1 MRRTSGRLC
10 TEDMWMEAPSA
21 GHPGGGTAGAGLGS
35 WAPASPGPAAGSRAP
50 APSRCSWRRLH
61 ADRRPTCRTRKLPLR
76 AAFQVSAPCQS
87 EPGTKRLSGLAPTRP
102 ELRRGPRLPRPPQA
116 AFCVACFASGD
127 AGARHAA
134 GNRASVPLGLGPG
147 RPRRDPAR
155 RPPPRRR
162 LSRLPPHFSS
172 GPHAA
177 VTHPER
183 RSYRC
188 VSNTPAR
195 CRKRCEDDFPALR
208 GAVVPAPNAV
218 PRSPRFSTAKNSDSE
233 NEGSV
238 WNAMKRDNL

>member
-50 APSRCSWRRLH
+50 APSRCSRRRLH

-87 EPGTKRLSGLAPTRP
+87 EPGTKRLGGLAPTRP
-102 ELRRGPRLPRPPQA
+102 ELRRGPRLPRPAQA

-134 GNRASVPLGLGPG
+134 GNRAARSSRPGPG
-147 RPRRDPAR
+147 TAAAR
-155 RPPPRRR
+155 SRPPPAALLIRSARGR
-162 LSRLPPHFSS
+162 
-172 GPHAA
+172 HA
-177 VTHPER
+177 P
-183 RSYRC
+183 
-188 VSNTPAR
+188 
-195 CRKRCEDDFPALR
+195 
-208 GAVVPAPNAV
+208 GAQVL
-218 PRSPRFSTAKNSDSE
+218 SPRVKHTRALPK
-233 NEGSV
+233 
-238 WNAMKRDNL
+238 AL

>member
-50 APSRCSWRRLH
+50 APSRCSRRRLH
-61 ADRRPTCRTRKLPLR
+61 ADRRPTCRTQKLPLR

-87 EPGTKRLSGLAPTRP
+87 EPGTKRLGGLAPTRP

-134 GNRASVPLGLGPG
+134 GNRAARSSRPGPG
-147 RPRRDPAR
+147 TAAAR
-155 RPPPRRR
+155 SRPPPA
-162 LSRLPPHFSS
+162 SPPPPLPPHFSS

-183 RSYRC
+183 RSYRR

>member
-10 TEDMWMEAPSA
+10 TEDMWTEAPSA
-21 GHPGGGTAGAGLGS
+21 GHPGGGTARAGLGS
-35 WAPASPGPAAGSRAP
+35 WAPASPGPASPGPAAGSRAP
-50 APSRCSWRRLH
+50 APSRCSRRRLH

-87 EPGTKRLSGLAPTRP
+87 EPGTKRLGGLAPTRP

-134 GNRASVPLGLGPG
+134 GNRAARSSRPGPG
-147 RPRRDPAR
+147 TAAAR
-155 RPPPRRR
+155 SRPPPA
-162 LSRLPPHFSS
+162 SPPPSLPPHFSP

-183 RSYRC
+183 RSYRR
-188 VSNTPAR
+188 VANTPAR

-208 GAVVPAPNAV
+208 GAVVPGAER
-218 PRSPRFSTAKNSDSE
+218 RSSLTALFYRK
-233 NEGSV
+233 
-238 WNAMKRDNL
+238 KL

>member
-10 TEDMWMEAPSA
+10 TEDMWTEAPSA

-35 WAPASPGPAAGSRAP
+35 WAPASPGPASPRPAAGSRVP

-87 EPGTKRLSGLAPTRP
+87 EPGTKRLGGLAPTRP

-134 GNRASVPLGLGPG
+134 GNRASAFLSARARDG
-147 RPRRDPAR
+147 RDPAR
-155 RPPPRRR
+155 
-162 LSRLPPHFSS
+162 LPTAVSPAALLIRSAR
-172 GPHAA
+172 GRHA
-177 VTHPER
+177 P
-183 RSYRC
+183 
-188 VSNTPAR
+188 
-195 CRKRCEDDFPALR
+195 
-208 GAVVPAPNAV
+208 GAQVL
-218 PRSPRFSTAKNSDSE
+218 SPRGKHTRALPK
-233 NEGSV
+233 
-238 WNAMKRDNL
+238 AL